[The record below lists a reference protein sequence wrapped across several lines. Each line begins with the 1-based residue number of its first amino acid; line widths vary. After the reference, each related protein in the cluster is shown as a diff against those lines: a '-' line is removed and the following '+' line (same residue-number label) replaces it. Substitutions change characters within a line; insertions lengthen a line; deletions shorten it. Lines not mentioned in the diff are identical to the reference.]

1 MAEDAQGVS
10 LGVSL
15 CAFFRLLCTLCAYG
29 PEFSTPPSPKSL
41 KIHRNCVAD
50 GKGRV
55 PYSAHDNAFFF
66 RQHLVHFLLI
76 LQPSKLRKIADGG
89 ARRLT
94 LCFSLCLFRSPM
106 YHVCSWAR
114 IFQLHKSPKSLKIHR
129 NWVADS

>member
-1 MAEDAQGVS
+1 MAEGGQGVS

-55 PYSAHDNAFFF
+55 PYSAHDNAFF
-66 RQHLVHFLLI
+66 RQHLLHFLLI

-89 ARRLT
+89 GKAAHFVSLSVP
-94 LCFSLCLFRSPM
+94 FSVSSVSCVLMGKNFSAP
-106 YHVCSWAR
+106 
-114 IFQLHKSPKSLKIHR
+114 
-129 NWVADS
+129 